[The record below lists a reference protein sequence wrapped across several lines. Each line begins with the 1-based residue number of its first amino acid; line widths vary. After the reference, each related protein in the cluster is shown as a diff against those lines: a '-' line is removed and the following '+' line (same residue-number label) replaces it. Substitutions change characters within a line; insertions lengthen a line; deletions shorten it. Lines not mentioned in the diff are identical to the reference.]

1 DLLGKLDRCL
11 MAHGIEGRTPFLD
24 PVVADFAFRLPDSL
38 KVRRGLGKWLLR
50 RWLAEHLPAAEPLA
64 RKRGFTVPVGDWI
77 ARRGAQLGPMVAR
90 QPGVREICLPDAVE
104 ELFRAAPARHTGF
117 AAWTLLFY
125 ALWHRHHI
133 ERVAAAPDVFAT
145 LAAA

>member
-1 DLLGKLDRCL
+1 MTEK
-11 MAHGIEGRTPFLD
+11 GISPRPSD
-24 PVVADFAFRLPDSL
+24 
-38 KVRRGLGKWLLR
+38 
-50 RWLAEHLPAAEPLA
+50 
-64 RKRGFTVPVGDWI
+64 
-77 ARRGAQLGPMVAR
+77 QLHVHVVAR

-104 ELFRAAPARHTGF
+104 ELFRAPAARHTGF

-133 ERVAAAPDVFAT
+133 ERLATAPDVFAT